1 MSLGITNENTGY
13 EILFKWDNKG
23 NMLYSLDKSNDIER
37 YMCWTEDNRL
47 QGFRER
53 SNYTQAEIQAN
64 LESGNLTHSDVTNM
78 SAYYTYDALGE
89 RSMKLTSPSMMIYQ
103 NSNTMNF
110 TTLTNLT
117 LYASP
122 LITLTDRGYTK
133 HYFEGDRRVCSKI
146 GGGFGLVEL
155 NTINRQVETI
165 EDTYENHIDRQRIGI
180 EKTFNCLGSQIEVVI
195 EKQPYSII
203 IKDIKESRNTLEPI
217 YYYHSD
223 HLGSAAYLTNDNAI
237 ITQVLNYL
245 AYGED
250 WVDIQNYQATNYPLL
265 GKYTY
270 NGKEKDYESGFHYYG
285 SRYYSSELSIWSS
298 TDPMADQYPNLS
310 PYNYCANNPVML
322 VDPDGEE
329 IVISKNA
336 NKEQK
341 EAFYLFAKTKEGIK
355 ELKKYAKAGQVI
367 AGYTYKEDGI
377 YHKKGVNLS
386 IEGGELT
393 DNYRNGETEFKKTD
407 KGLKIGVRVSPNE
420 ISSGIIGKVKTYAHE
435 IFIHGYQYSEDF
447 KDDGVLNSSY
457 IKNNNLKQ
465 RTISY
470 QQHYMDKYIYKRFET
485 NGLKLIKE
493 AYQIYNTANPKNT
506 LKIPNDAEIKKMM
519 EYRLW

>member
-1 MSLGITNENTGY
+1 L
-13 EILFKWDNKG
+13 
-23 NMLYSLDKSNDIER
+23 
-37 YMCWTEDNRL
+37 
-47 QGFRER
+47 
-53 SNYTQAEIQAN
+53 
-64 LESGNLTHSDVTNM
+64 
-78 SAYYTYDALGE
+78 
-89 RSMKLTSPSMMIYQ
+89 P
-103 NSNTMNF
+103 
-110 TTLTNLT
+110 
-117 LYASP
+117 
-122 LITLTDRGYTK
+122 
-133 HYFEGDRRVCSKI
+133 
-146 GGGFGLVEL
+146 
-155 NTINRQVETI
+155 
-165 EDTYENHIDRQRIGI
+165 
-180 EKTFNCLGSQIEVVI
+180 
-195 EKQPYSII
+195 
-203 IKDIKESRNTLEPI
+203 
-217 YYYHSD
+217 
-223 HLGSAAYLTNDNAI
+223 
-237 ITQVLNYL
+237 
-245 AYGED
+245 YGED
-250 WVDIQNYQATNYPLL
+250 WVDIQNDQATIYPLL
-265 GKYTY
+265 GTYTF

-298 TDPMADQYPNLS
+298 TDPMADKYPNLS

-322 VDPDGEE
+322 VDPNGEE

-407 KGLKIGVRVSPNE
+407 KGLKIGVRVSLNE

-435 IFIHGYQYSEDF
+435 IFIHGHQYSEDF